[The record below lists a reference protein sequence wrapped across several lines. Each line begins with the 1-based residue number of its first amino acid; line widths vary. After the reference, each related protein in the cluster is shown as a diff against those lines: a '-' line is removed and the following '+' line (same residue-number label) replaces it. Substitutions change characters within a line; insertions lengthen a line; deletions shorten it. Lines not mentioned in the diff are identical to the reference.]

1 MVSQLDEVP
10 ELNITPLV
18 DIMLVLLAILMVTT
32 PALVYEETI
41 KLPDGSKSSVV
52 SKLPELEI
60 RITKER
66 KVYIKND
73 SFLLTEFADNLT
85 LQKSK
90 YPVKSIVFIKADEGL
105 SYRDVMFILKTVKQ
119 AGFTNISLETNG

>member
-1 MVSQLDEVP
+1 MTSQLDEVP

-32 PALVYEETI
+32 PALVYEEVI

-60 RITKER
+60 RISKDR
-66 KVYIKND
+66 KVYLKSD
-73 SFLLTEFADNLT
+73 SFLLSEFPDSFTML
-85 LQKSK
+85 KSK
-90 YPVKSIVFIKADEGL
+90 YPLKSIVYIKADEGL
-105 SYRDVMFILKTVKQ
+105 AYKDVMLILKTVKQ

>member
-1 MVSQLDEVP
+1 MTSQLDEVP
-10 ELNITPLV
+10 DLNITPLV

-32 PALVYEETI
+32 PALVYEEVI

-52 SKLPELEI
+52 NKLPELEI
-60 RITKER
+60 RITKDK
-66 KVYIKND
+66 KVYLKND
-73 SFLLTEFADNLT
+73 SFLLSEFADNFT

-90 YPVKSIVFIKADEGL
+90 YPLKSIVYIKADEGL
-105 SYRDVMFILKTVKQ
+105 SYKDVMFVLKTVKQ

>member
-1 MVSQLDEVP
+1 MMSQLDEVP

-32 PALVYEETI
+32 PALVYEEVI

-60 RITKER
+60 RITKDK

-73 SFLLTEFADNLT
+73 NFMLSEFADSFMM
-85 LQKSK
+85 QKSK
-90 YPVKSIVFIKADEGL
+90 YPLKSIVYIKADEGL
-105 SYRDVMFILKTVKQ
+105 SYKDVMFVLKTVKQ

>member
-1 MVSQLDEVP
+1 MMSQLDEVP

-32 PALVYEETI
+32 PALVYEEVI

-52 SKLPELEI
+52 NKLPELEV
-60 RITKER
+60 RVTKDK
-66 KVYIKND
+66 KVYLKND
-73 SFLLTEFADNLT
+73 TFLLSEFPDNFT
-85 LQKSK
+85 MQKSK
-90 YPVKSIVFIKADEGL
+90 YPLKSIVYIKADEGL
-105 SYRDVMFILKTVKQ
+105 SYKDVMFVLKTIKQ

>member
-73 SFLLTEFADNLT
+73 SFLLTEFADNFT

>member
-1 MVSQLDEVP
+1 MTSQLDEVP

-32 PALVYEETI
+32 PALVYEEVI

-52 SKLPELEI
+52 NKLPELEV
-60 RITKER
+60 RVTKDR
-66 KVYIKND
+66 KVYLKND
-73 SFLLTEFADNLT
+73 SFLLSEFPDNFT
-85 LQKSK
+85 MQKSK
-90 YPVKSIVFIKADEGL
+90 YRLKSIVYIKADEGL
-105 SYRDVMFILKTVKQ
+105 SYKDVMFVLKTIKQ

>member
-1 MVSQLDEVP
+1 MTSQLDEVP
-10 ELNITPLV
+10 DLNITPLV

-32 PALVYEETI
+32 PALVYEEVI

-60 RITKER
+60 RITKDK
-66 KVYIKND
+66 KVYLKSD
-73 SFLLTEFADNLT
+73 SFALSEFADSITML
-85 LQKSK
+85 KSK
-90 YPVKSIVFIKADEGL
+90 YPLKSIVYIKADEGL
-105 SYRDVMFILKTVKQ
+105 SYKDVMFVLKTVKQ

>member
-1 MVSQLDEVP
+1 MTSQLDEVP

-32 PALVYEETI
+32 PALVYEEVI
-41 KLPDGSKSSVV
+41 KLPDGSKSAVV
-52 SKLPELEI
+52 NKLPELEI
-60 RITKER
+60 RITKDK
-66 KVYIKND
+66 KVYLKND
-73 SFLLTEFADNLT
+73 SFMLSEFADNFT

-90 YPVKSIVFIKADEGL
+90 YPLKSIVYIKADEAL
-105 SYRDVMFILKTVKQ
+105 SYKDVMFVLKTVKQ

>member
-1 MVSQLDEVP
+1 MTSQLDEVP

-32 PALVYEETI
+32 PALVYEEVI
-41 KLPDGSKSSVV
+41 KLPDGSKSAIVN
-52 SKLPELEI
+52 KLPELEI
-60 RITKER
+60 RITKDK
-66 KVYIKND
+66 KVYLKSD
-73 SFLLTEFADNLT
+73 SFMLSEFADNFT

-90 YPVKSIVFIKADEGL
+90 YPLKSIVYIKADEAL
-105 SYRDVMFILKTVKQ
+105 SYKDVMFVLKTVKQ

>member
-1 MVSQLDEVP
+1 MMSQLDEVP

-32 PALVYEETI
+32 PALVYEEVI

-52 SKLPELEI
+52 NKLPELEV
-60 RITKER
+60 RVTKDK
-66 KVYIKND
+66 KVYLKND
-73 SFLLTEFADNLT
+73 SFLLSEFPDNFT
-85 LQKSK
+85 MQKSK
-90 YPVKSIVFIKADEGL
+90 YPLKSIVYIKADEGL
-105 SYRDVMFILKTVKQ
+105 SYKDVMFVLKTIKQ

>member
-1 MVSQLDEVP
+1 MTSQLDEVP
-10 ELNITPLV
+10 DLNITPLV

-32 PALVYEETI
+32 PALVYEEVI

-60 RITKER
+60 RITKDK
-66 KVYIKND
+66 KVYLKND
-73 SFLLTEFADNLT
+73 SFLLSEFPDSFTML
-85 LQKSK
+85 KSK
-90 YPVKSIVFIKADEGL
+90 YPLKSIVYIKADEGL
-105 SYRDVMFILKTVKQ
+105 AYKDVMFILKTVKQ

>member
-1 MVSQLDEVP
+1 MTSQLDEVP

-32 PALVYEETI
+32 PALVYEEVI
-41 KLPDGSKSSVV
+41 KLPDGSKSAVV
-52 SKLPELEI
+52 NKLPELEI
-60 RITKER
+60 RITKDK
-66 KVYIKND
+66 KVYLKSD
-73 SFLLTEFADNLT
+73 SFMLSEFADNFT

-90 YPVKSIVFIKADEGL
+90 YPLKSIVYIKADEAL
-105 SYRDVMFILKTVKQ
+105 SYKDVMFVLKTVKQ

>member
-1 MVSQLDEVP
+1 MMSQLDEVP

-32 PALVYEETI
+32 PALVYEEVI

-60 RITKER
+60 RVSKDR
-66 KVYIKND
+66 KVYIKSD
-73 SFLLTEFADNLT
+73 SFMLSEFPDSFMM
-85 LQKSK
+85 QKSK
-90 YPVKSIVFIKADEGL
+90 YPLKSIVYIKADEGL
-105 SYRDVMFILKTVKQ
+105 SYKDVMFVLKTIKQ
-119 AGFTNISLETNG
+119 AGFTNVSLETNG

>member
-1 MVSQLDEVP
+1 MTSELDEVP
-10 ELNITPLV
+10 DLNITPLV

-32 PALVYEETI
+32 PALVYEEVI

-60 RITKER
+60 RITKDK
-66 KVYIKND
+66 KVYLKND
-73 SFLLTEFADNLT
+73 SFLLSEFPDSFTML
-85 LQKSK
+85 KSK
-90 YPVKSIVFIKADEGL
+90 YPLKSIVYIKADEAL
-105 SYRDVMFILKTVKQ
+105 AYKDVMFILKTVKQ

>member
-1 MVSQLDEVP
+1 MTSQLDEVP
-10 ELNITPLV
+10 DLNITPLV

-32 PALVYEETI
+32 PALVYEEVI

-60 RITKER
+60 RISKDR
-66 KVYIKND
+66 KVYLKSDTFTLLEFPD
-73 SFLLTEFADNLT
+73 SFTMI
-85 LQKSK
+85 KSK
-90 YPVKSIVFIKADEGL
+90 YPLKSIVYIKADEGL
-105 SYRDVMFILKTVKQ
+105 AYKDVMLILKTVKQ

>member
-1 MVSQLDEVP
+1 MMSQLDEVP

-52 SKLPELEI
+52 NKLPELEI
-60 RITKER
+60 RVTKER
-66 KVYIKND
+66 KVYLKND
-73 SFLLTEFADNLT
+73 SFALSEFADNFV
-85 LQKSK
+85 LQKNK
-90 YPVKSIVFIKADEGL
+90 YPLKSIVFIKADEGL
-105 SYRDVMFILKTVKQ
+105 AYKDVMLILKTVKQ

>member
-1 MVSQLDEVP
+1 MTSQLDEVP

-32 PALVYEETI
+32 PALVYEEVI
-41 KLPDGSKSSVV
+41 KLPDGSKSSIVN
-52 SKLPELEI
+52 KLPELEI
-60 RITKER
+60 RVTKDK
-66 KVYIKND
+66 KVYLKSD
-73 SFLLTEFADNLT
+73 SFSLAEFPDNFM

-90 YPVKSIVFIKADEGL
+90 YPLKSIVYIKADEGL
-105 SYRDVMFILKTVKQ
+105 SYKDVMFVLKTIKQ